1 MLKKEEVEAIARAV
15 VEEVKESKHAFWI
28 EPEDHYKDHLA
39 MRDMYTTFSGVK
51 GIFFK
56 AFVGLVVVGSLVTA
70 AIGMGFGKVIG
81 K

>member
-15 VEEVKESKHAFWI
+15 VIEVKESKHAFWI

-56 AFVGLVVVGSLVTA
+56 AFVGLVVLGGLIMS

>member
-1 MLKKEEVEAIARAV
+1 MLEKTEVEAIARAV
-15 VEEVKESKHAFWI
+15 VKEVQDSKHAFWI

-39 MRDMYTTFSGVK
+39 MRDMHETFSGVK

-56 AFVGLVVVGSLVTA
+56 AFLGLVVLGSIIISAV
-70 AIGMGFGKVIG
+70 GMGFGKVIG

>member
-1 MLKKEEVEAIARAV
+1 MLNKSEVEAIARAV
-15 VEEVKESKHAFWI
+15 VAEVKESKHAFWI

-39 MRDMYTTFSGVK
+39 MRDMYDTFSGVK

-56 AFVGLVVVGSLVTA
+56 AFIGLVVVGGLILS
-70 AIGMGFGKVIG
+70 AIGMGFGKLVG

>member
-1 MLKKEEVEAIARAV
+1 MLEKEEVEAIARAV

-39 MRDMYTTFSGVK
+39 MRDMNKMFSGVK
-51 GIFFK
+51 GMFFK
-56 AFVGLVVVGSLVTA
+56 AFVGLVILGGITLS